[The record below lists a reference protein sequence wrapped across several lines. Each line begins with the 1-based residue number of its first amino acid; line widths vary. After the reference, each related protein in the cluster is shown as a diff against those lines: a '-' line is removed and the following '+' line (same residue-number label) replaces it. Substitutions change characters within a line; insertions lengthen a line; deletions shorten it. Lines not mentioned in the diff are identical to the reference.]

1 MRLHALRFAVL
12 SLVASS
18 TILLGCSDDGLAP
31 DVTGLVDAWVNDNP
45 EVTQAARTSGSAAV
59 SAAKSFTG
67 TAAGNMSVAI
77 RSTGGTWVE
86 LGSPNG
92 ITVPLQQTV
101 GVSVHGTQSALSGS
115 YDRVRLTIGS
125 GIEVK
130 VDAGSEI
137 GQTTL
142 QSDAS
147 ATVATDDDVVIEIT
161 VAAFTVSETG
171 TVTVAF
177 ELNSEQWLDTAS
189 LDAGVVAD
197 PAVSAA
203 VTAAVTGG

>member
-1 MRLHALRFAVL
+1 MRLRAPYFPIL
-12 SLVASS
+12 SLVAAS
-18 TILLGCSDDGLAP
+18 ILLSGCSDNGLEP
-31 DVTGLVDAWVNDNP
+31 DVAGLVDARVRD
-45 EVTQAARTSGSAAV
+45 SAAL
-59 SAAKSFTG
+59 AFTG
-67 TAAGNMSVAI
+67 TAAGDMSVAI

-101 GVSVHGTQSALSGS
+101 GVSVHGTQSAPSGS
-115 YDRVRLTIGS
+115 YDRVRLTMGS
-125 GIEVK
+125 GIDVK

-142 QSDAS
+142 ESDAS
-147 ATVATDDDVVIEIT
+147 ATVATDDDLVIEIT

-177 ELNSEQWLDTAS
+177 ELNSEQWLTIAS
-189 LDAGVVAD
+189 LDAGVVTDA
-197 PAVSAA
+197 AVSAA